1 MNSARPLNLVSVLL
15 ILVSPPGKVYWPLLK
30 LSPFGFSRDTVNFT
44 RDATNLSGSLT
55 KFSDPAINFDNFD
68 KPRFY
73 RIGYRIIDTHPADER
88 IRYIF
93 QTIAASAWQFSL
105 AL

>member
-1 MNSARPLNLVSVLL
+1 MESWYGPRVGIDNSITNSIKMWLIEISKMNSARPLNLVRVLL

-55 KFSDPAINFDNFD
+55 KFSDPAINFDNLD
-68 KPRFY
+68 RK
-73 RIGYRIIDTHPADER
+73 
-88 IRYIF
+88 
-93 QTIAASAWQFSL
+93 SVV
-105 AL
+105 